1 MTTHNF
7 NFLSYQAE
15 AEFSNQTLQT
25 MIAKTE
31 RKKLIEEINID
42 HRQKYWRKIVVHLV
56 TKDEHALWLIVH
68 SSSQAFF
75 FFLFSFLP
83 CPVSG
88 VGRRHRERLF
98 LLVVSSL
105 DDWQGVRQSEIVV
118 APCHV
123 KTRNG
128 ENRALTEKVLVSF
141 EAVCV
146 DRSLKTELSL
156 F

>member
-1 MTTHNF
+1 M
-7 NFLSYQAE
+7 
-15 AEFSNQTLQT
+15 
-25 MIAKTE
+25 
-31 RKKLIEEINID
+31 
-42 HRQKYWRKIVVHLV
+42 
-56 TKDEHALWLIVH
+56 
-68 SSSQAFF
+68 
-75 FFLFSFLP
+75 
-83 CPVSG
+83 SG

-105 DDWQGVRQSEIVV
+105 DDWQGVKGVRQSEIVV

-141 EAVCV
+141 EAVCI